1 MLGESL
7 LGLAFGSKLLFATRV
22 GMACSFVGAK
32 LLQNMWVGPC
42 WEGVWLCLDPWD
54 SVRLRTA
61 STLSRCSREV
71 WAAWRALFFFLI
83 KEPVAVSNE
92 VPYKPFVS
100 AETLKACALVGLY
113 LLAAESE
120 EGSSGSQSSD

>member
-1 MLGESL
+1 MGRAILGRR
-7 LGLAFGSKLLFATRV
+7 LALP
-22 GMACSFVGAK
+22 
-32 LLQNMWVGPC
+32 GPMGQC
-42 WEGVWLCLDPWD
+42 
-54 SVRLRTA
+54 A
-61 STLSRCSREV
+61 SAHSIHLSRCSREV

-92 VPYKPFVS
+92 VPCKPFVS
-100 AETLKACALVGLY
+100 AETLKACALVGLH